1 MDRSTKSGSRAEGV
15 STSRSTTRS
24 VLCPRPHQHPA
35 PEGTTMVSVWPRRI
49 SKPIRITTTA
59 SRSPLRLHFFSRS
72 VPGPAPPSAFAS
84 ASVTRFH
91 SSLPSAPTS
100 PTPHRTRPGSVTMA
114 APSLQA
120 AHGLVD
126 FVNASPTRECCP
138 RHHGTSMLT
147 ADRRSQPT
155 MPSPRRPEPSTMPA
169 SNISRSGIA
178 GSPPSSPA
186 ASTM

>member
-1 MDRSTKSGSRAEGV
+1 MVGFCGLISENGAIRKVKAR
-15 STSRSTTRS
+15 
-24 VLCPRPHQHPA
+24 PRHMNSKI
-35 PEGTTMVSVWPRRI
+35 TTM
-49 SKPIRITTTA
+49 

-72 VPGPAPPSAFAS
+72 VPAPASAFAS

-91 SSLPSAPTS
+91 SSLPPAPTP
-100 PTPHRTRPGSVTMA
+100 PTTHWSRSCSVTTMA

-126 FVNASPTRECCP
+126 FINASPTRECCP
-138 RHHGTSMLT
+138 HRHDTSTLT
-147 ADRRSQPT
+147 ADRQSQPT
-155 MPSPRRPEPSTMPA
+155 MPSPRLPEPSTRPA

-178 GSPPSSPA
+178 GSQPSSPA